1 MKNFVK
7 PGHMMT
13 VPAPADTLS
22 GDLVV
27 VGSLFG
33 VAAFSALAG
42 ADLEIKC
49 GGVYDLPKVSAQ
61 AWTVGAPIYW
71 DPAAKAL
78 TNVAGA
84 LAKVGVAAAAAANP
98 SSFGRVRL
106 NGSF

>member
-7 PGHMMT
+7 PGHVMT
-13 VPAPADTLS
+13 VPAPADVQS

-33 VAAFSALAG
+33 IAAFSALAG
-42 ADLEIKC
+42 ADVEIKC
-49 GGVYDLPKVSAQ
+49 GGVYDVPKVSAQ
-61 AWTVGAPIYW
+61 AWTVGAPVYW
-71 DPAAKAL
+71 DPAAKAV

-84 LAKVGVAAAAAANP
+84 LTKIGVAAAVAANP
-98 SSFGRVRL
+98 SAFGRVRL

>member
-27 VGSLFG
+27 VGSMFG
-33 VAAFSALAG
+33 VAATSALAG
-42 ADLEIKC
+42 ADVEIKC
-49 GGVYDLPKVSAQ
+49 GGVFELPKLNAQ
-61 AWTVGAPIYW
+61 AWTVGAPVYW
-71 DPAAKAL
+71 DPAVKTVTTA
-78 TNVAGA
+78 AGA
-84 LAKVGVAAAAAANP
+84 LAKIGVAAAAAANP
-98 SSFGRVRL
+98 SAIGRVRL